1 MRNLKTKLALLLCA
15 VMMFAAL
22 PSAAFT
28 AKADD
33 IVNVA
38 VPDST
43 ISDNLLNKINS
54 APAELRGTYQ
64 TVADYLN
71 RYPLSEPDIPGD
83 LQLQLKDLG
92 ADVNVATTIVFNDII
107 LDTSSQMPAVSEV
120 ALDITVLVTYTAD
133 GESKSDP
140 IDNYMDPGDDPV
152 SLVVPVPVGYL
163 AATSNCVEWT
173 RDGGT
178 AGLSMTGKDN
188 RYSPID
194 AAGGKTTLKTTAF
207 SPFTM
212 KFVAAEG
219 STPKPPMLMDGEW
232 KKAADGVR
240 WWYRNSDGT
249 WPTGWAQLAWNG
261 RIDWYYFDAEGY
273 MVTGWVTYGGQK
285 YYLHPVSDGTQGYMY
300 TGWHMI
306 GGKWYYFSETPD
318 STKGHLLVN
327 TTTPDGYK
335 VDANGVWIP

>member
-1 MRNLKTKLALLLCA
+1 MRQLL
-15 VMMFAAL
+15 
-22 PSAAFT
+22 
-28 AKADD
+28 
-33 IVNVA
+33 
-38 VPDST
+38 
-43 ISDNLLNKINS
+43 
-54 APAELRGTYQ
+54 
-64 TVADYLN
+64 
-71 RYPLSEPDIPGD
+71 
-83 LQLQLKDLG
+83 
-92 ADVNVATTIVFNDII
+92 
-107 LDTSSQMPAVSEV
+107 
-120 ALDITVLVTYTAD
+120 
-133 GESKSDP
+133 
-140 IDNYMDPGDDPV
+140 
-152 SLVVPVPVGYL
+152 
-163 AATSNCVEWT
+163 
-173 RDGGT
+173 
-178 AGLSMTGKDN
+178 
-188 RYSPID
+188 
-194 AAGGKTTLKTTAF
+194 
-207 SPFTM
+207 
-212 KFVAAEG
+212 KFVAVEG

-249 WPTGWAQLAWNG
+249 WPTGWAQLPWNG